1 MSRRTNQTTEVLRC
15 YVRQA
20 HHEHLSTYVATIW
33 SAIALFQ
40 CSDGRCMLVVKPS
53 LCGLDC
59 QPAAESVHDLHNGL
73 EARVAVPVEAL
84 VKLSRPRP
92 SPSRSAPYPSLWS
105 YRRLRPAA
113 TPNRQA
119 RPPIKQQHERV
130 ALLRGANTVA
140 GTEIEP
146 QRAGPVTNRMQVT
159 HRPPHLEAQSESRAD
174 SGFRVPVLYPAEP
187 LAIFASHM
195 YFHMTCCI
203 PWDTICLA

>member
-40 CSDGRCMLVVKPS
+40 CSGGHCMMVVKSS

-92 SPSRSAPYPSLWS
+92 SPSRSAPYPLLWTH
-105 YRRLRPAA
+105 RRLRPAT
-113 TPNRQA
+113 TPDRQA

-203 PWDTICLA
+203 P

>member
-1 MSRRTNQTTEVLRC
+1 MSRRMNQTTKFAMLCMPSSPRTS
-15 YVRQA
+15 
-20 HHEHLSTYVATIW
+20 LSTYVATIW
-33 SAIALFQ
+33 SAFVLFQ

-53 LCGLDC
+53 LCGLNC

-92 SPSRSAPYPSLWS
+92 SPSRSAPYPLLWTH
-105 YRRLRPAA
+105 RRLRPAA

-203 PWDTICLA
+203 P

>member
-40 CSDGRCMLVVKPS
+40 CSGGHCMMVVKSS

-92 SPSRSAPYPSLWS
+92 SPSRSAPYPLLWTH
-105 YRRLRPAA
+105 RRLRPAA

-174 SGFRVPVLYPAEP
+174 SGFCVPVLYPAEP

-203 PWDTICLA
+203 PWDTICPA

>member
-40 CSDGRCMLVVKPS
+40 CSGGHCMMVVKSS

-92 SPSRSAPYPSLWS
+92 SPSRSAPYPLLWTH
-105 YRRLRPAA
+105 RRLRPAT
-113 TPNRQA
+113 TPDRQA
-119 RPPIKQQHERV
+119 RPPHRGTRWPSSSV
-130 ALLRGANTVA
+130 SRCSLGSHLLTVRSRSF
-140 GTEIEP
+140 TI
-146 QRAGPVTNRMQVT
+146 T
-159 HRPPHLEAQSESRAD
+159 PP
-174 SGFRVPVLYPAEP
+174 
-187 LAIFASHM
+187 
-195 YFHMTCCI
+195 
-203 PWDTICLA
+203 